1 MLNFKTPACSKG
13 SDRNNLLFGIQ
24 YTKMDIMSEAST
36 NTNEYVSPLAR
47 LFHLARKQGY
57 LTYDDILAEMP
68 QADLSLEQVDRLF
81 GALIAAGIPYGD
93 ESAFFDNG
101 DRL

>member
-1 MLNFKTPACSKG
+1 
-13 SDRNNLLFGIQ
+13 
-24 YTKMDIMSEAST
+24 MSETST
-36 NTNEYVSPLAR
+36 NSTEYISPLAR
-47 LFHLARKQGY
+47 LFQLARKQGY

-93 ESAFFDNG
+93 ESAFSDNG